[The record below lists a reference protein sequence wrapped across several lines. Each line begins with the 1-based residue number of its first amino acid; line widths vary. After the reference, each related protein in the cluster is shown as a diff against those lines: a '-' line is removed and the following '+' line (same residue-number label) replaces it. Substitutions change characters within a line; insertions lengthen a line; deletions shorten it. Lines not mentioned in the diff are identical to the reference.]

1 MGWGVEPP
9 GRRASAGRTDLTLS
23 YIVPEKAGAFNRGGA
38 AGIALSAPCE
48 DFLELDIPARELSC
62 GNPSFSI
69 YKPGSKL
76 CKLTTFRCGGKR
88 LEKPTFDVFST
99 RFFQLKWSATPD
111 FSQIPALSMGGNCPF
126 GLFRRAILCPG
137 KRIFNKACTFLAL

>member
-69 YKPGSKL
+69 YKSDSKL
-76 CKLTTFRCGGKR
+76 CKLTTFWYGGKR
-88 LEKPTFDVFST
+88 LGRPTFDVFST

-111 FSQIPALSMGGNCPF
+111 FQRIQALPWWATALLGYF
-126 GLFRRAILCPG
+126 EGLFYVRCGAFLTRRARFGPH
-137 KRIFNKACTFLAL
+137 